1 MGDFS
6 PSPFRGRVGEGVVL
20 LLCFLALFLLFSAV
34 GCKSGYS
41 FTGGST
47 GDAKTV
53 SIKTFPNNAPLI
65 QPTLGQ
71 SFTEALKDIFVTQTR
86 LSLIQDNGDMQF
98 EGAITG
104 YGVSPVAIQ
113 GNQTAGL
120 NRLTITV
127 NVKFTNKTDET
138 KDFEQS
144 FTRFADWQ
152 ASLPLT
158 SVEQSLISDI
168 NKQLVQDVFNKAV
181 INW

>member
-1 MGDFS
+1 MN
-6 PSPFRGRVGEGVVL
+6 RIYTYL
-20 LLCFLALFLLFSAV
+20 LLFILAGCI

-86 LSLIQDNGDMQF
+86 LSLIQDNADMQF

-104 YGVSPVAIQ
+104 YGVSPVAIT

-144 FTRFADWQ
+144 FTRFADWE
-152 ASLPLT
+152 ASIPLT
-158 SVEQSLISDI
+158 SVEQSLIADI
-168 NKQLVQDVFNKAV
+168 NKQLVQDIFNKAV